1 MLKKLYMKILLS
13 PAKSLNFKSGL
24 PTEIYSKPCFLKE
37 ANFLNSILKS
47 KNPSEISELMHIS
60 TSLAELNYE
69 RNQEWSSAPN
79 NEKARQAIYA
89 FSGDVYK
96 GIDSYTIK
104 NDKIDFMQ
112 NNIRILSGH
121 YGLLKPLDL
130 IQPHRLEMGTKM
142 SFKNYKNLYEYWK
155 KQVSSELNKELY
167 KDESVLNLASNEYFK
182 VIDSKVIDA
191 PIYSANF
198 KQYRDGDFKT
208 IAIYSKK
215 ARGLMTRFIVDNQI
229 DSIDEI
235 KSFNYDGY
243 IFHEDM
249 SSDKDFVFTR

>member
-1 MLKKLYMKILLS
+1 MKILLS
-13 PAKSLNFKSGL
+13 PAKSLNFKSNL
-24 PTEIYSKPCFLKE
+24 PTEIHSEPCFLKE

-47 KNPSEISELMHIS
+47 KTPAEISELMHIS
-60 TSLAELNYE
+60 SSLGELNYE
-69 RNQEWSSAPN
+69 RFQEWSSSPN
-79 NEKARQAIYA
+79 KENARQAIYA

-104 NDKIDFMQ
+104 NDKLDFMQ

-142 SFKNYKNLYEYWK
+142 PFNRYKNLYEFWK
-155 KQVSSELNKELY
+155 KQVSLELNEQIS
-167 KDESVLNLASNEYFK
+167 ENEPVLNLASNEYFK
-182 VIDSKVIDA
+182 VIDSKVIDS
-191 PIYSANF
+191 PIYSVNF

-215 ARGLMTRFIVDNQI
+215 ARGLMTRFIIDNQI
-229 DSIDEI
+229 DSIDDV

-243 IFHEDM
+243 VFHEEF
-249 SSDKDFVFTR
+249 SKDKDFIFTR